1 MHCQEWGFLFY
12 TSYGK
17 TVVMTINPPCTIE
30 HLRTSFSYDTATGI
44 FTWLLHKKRPDLIG
58 TRAGSKHSAGYWA
71 IAIHNR
77 KQLAHRLAWAYVTGE
92 WPLEHI
98 DHINGNKL
106 DNRFCNLRQ
115 VSRFGNLQNMRKA
128 TKKNTIG
135 LLGVSAHQGK
145 WRAQIM
151 TTGVITR
158 KSGFDTP
165 EAAHEAYLE
174 LKRRLHD
181 TCSI

>member
-1 MHCQEWGFLFY
+1 M
-12 TSYGK
+12 
-17 TVVMTINPPCTIE
+17 TVNPPCTIE
-30 HLRTSFSYDTATGI
+30 HLRASLNYDADTGI
-44 FTWLLHKKRPDLIG
+44 FTWAAHKRRPDLVG
-58 TRAGSKHSAGYWA
+58 KPAGSAQSAGYWA
-71 IAIHNR
+71 IAVHNR

-92 WPLEHI
+92 WPTQHI
-98 DHINGNKL
+98 DHINGDKR

-115 VSRFGNLQNMRKA
+115 VSRHGNLQNMRKA
-128 TKKNTIG
+128 TKANKVG

-151 TTGVITR
+151 VNGVTVR

-165 EAAHEAYLE
+165 EAAHEAYLI
-174 LKRRLHD
+174 LKRQLHD

>member
-1 MHCQEWGFLFY
+1 
-12 TSYGK
+12 
-17 TVVMTINPPCTIE
+17 MTFNPPCTIE
-30 HLRTSFSYDTATGI
+30 HLRTSLDYNADTGV
-44 FTWLLHKKRPDLIG
+44 FTWRAHKRRPDLIG
-58 TRAGSKHSAGYWA
+58 KQAGAAQSAGYWA

-92 WPLEHI
+92 WPTQHI
-98 DHINGNKL
+98 DHINGDKR

-128 TKKNTIG
+128 TKANKIG

-151 TTGVITR
+151 AKGKIIR

-165 EAAHEAYLE
+165 EAAHEAYLA
-174 LKRRLHD
+174 LKRQLHD

>member
-1 MHCQEWGFLFY
+1 
-12 TSYGK
+12 
-17 TVVMTINPPCTIE
+17 MTANPPCTIE
-30 HLRTSFSYDTATGI
+30 HLRTSLAYDADTGV
-44 FTWLLHKKRPDLIG
+44 FTWLTHKKRPDLIG
-58 TRAGSKHSAGYWA
+58 KQAGSAQSAGYWA

-77 KQLAHRLAWAYVTGE
+77 KQLAHRLAWVYTTGE
-92 WPLEHI
+92 WPTQHI
-98 DHINGNKL
+98 DHINGDKR

-115 VSRFGNLQNMRKA
+115 VSRHGNLQNIRKA
-128 TKKNTIG
+128 TKANKIG

-151 TTGVITR
+151 TKGVIVR

-174 LKRRLHD
+174 LKRQLHD

>member
-1 MHCQEWGFLFY
+1 M
-12 TSYGK
+12 
-17 TVVMTINPPCTIE
+17 
-30 HLRTSFSYDTATGI
+30 
-44 FTWLLHKKRPDLIG
+44 
-58 TRAGSKHSAGYWA
+58 
-71 IAIHNR
+71 
-77 KQLAHRLAWAYVTGE
+77 
-92 WPLEHI
+92 EHI

-115 VSRFGNLQNMRKA
+115 VSRFGNLQNMREA
-128 TKKNTIG
+128 TKKNKVG

-151 TTGVITR
+151 ANGVITR

-174 LKRRLHD
+174 LKRQLHD

>member
-1 MHCQEWGFLFY
+1 
-12 TSYGK
+12 
-17 TVVMTINPPCTIE
+17 MTNRPPCTVE
-30 HLRTSFSYDTATGI
+30 HLWASLAYDPDTGV
-44 FTWLLHKKRPDLIG
+44 FTWKSHKKRPDLIG
-58 TRAGSKHSAGYWA
+58 KRAGAKQSAGYWS

-77 KQLAHRLAWAYVTGE
+77 KQLAHRLAWAYVTGG
-92 WPLEHI
+92 WPTQHI
-98 DHINGNKL
+98 DHINGDKQ

-115 VSRFGNLQNMRKA
+115 VSRFGNLQNIRKA
-128 TKKNTIG
+128 TKANKAG

-151 TTGVITR
+151 LNGKIIR

-165 EAAHEAYLE
+165 EAAHEAYLAMKRE
-174 LKRRLHD
+174 LHE